1 MDVRVERLYFVMV
14 CGLSDTACRVPT
26 LLVWWFSGY
35 GMLSPFNVNLV
46 VGCCLFVVG
55 EGNKMGVFAL
65 KNMGVVDF
73 VVWIFFCNFVDCVW
87 WVVCRG

>member
-1 MDVRVERLYFVMV
+1 MDVRVERLYFV
-14 CGLSDTACRVPT
+14 
-26 LLVWWFSGY
+26 LVWWFSGY
-35 GMLSPFNVNLV
+35 GILSPYIIGLV
-46 VGCCLFVVG
+46 VGCCVCLLWG
-55 EGNKMGVFAL
+55 RAIKWVFFSL

>member
-1 MDVRVERLYFVMV
+1 
-14 CGLSDTACRVPT
+14 
-26 LLVWWFSGY
+26 
-35 GMLSPFNVNLV
+35 MLSPFNVNLV

-87 WVVCRG
+87 WVVCGG